1 MHPAVRHDKLSGV
14 TSRSSKPIGGRSNVR
29 RIRAAMMY
37 GSLLAVIAG
46 MTSGC
51 GTWMNHHTGDHHV
64 YGGVKRDWRDIGAQ
78 ETPEAVA
85 IVTALD
91 LPLSAIADT
100 LCAPWDMAKTDE

>member
-1 MHPAVRHDKLSGV
+1 
-14 TSRSSKPIGGRSNVR
+14 
-29 RIRAAMMY
+29 MMY